1 MCGPMIIF
9 LSSLLAFPGLQG
21 QPQPVQAQLIPEV
34 LSVQPGKPFCVAVRL
49 QMEDGWHTYWKNP
62 GDSGL
67 ATTIQWK
74 LPPGFSA
81 GKIQWPYPE
90 SLLLGL
96 DVNYGYDK
104 EVWLLTEITPPS
116 NLKTGVGVALTATV
130 KWLACLEE
138 CLPGRADILVKLL
151 VRKEEPEADSLWS
164 EKFQE
169 ARKKIPANSSAWN
182 VSASAEGDII
192 RLFLNPAAEIKSELT
207 DVNFFPEQSELIDY
221 IEPQIL
227 KRTDTGYV
235 LELKKSKF
243 FKKWPARIQG
253 VLYSSKGWGEA
264 HGKPAV
270 RIDLK
275 LARPKSQ
282 SKELSI

>member
-1 MCGPMIIF
+1 MDLIILF
-9 LSSLLAFPGLQG
+9 LTALLAFPGLQD
-21 QPQPVQAQLIPEV
+21 QPQPVRAQLIPEV
-34 LSVQPGKPFCVAVRL
+34 LSVRPGKPFCVAVRL

-81 GKIQWPYPE
+81 GEIQWPYPE

-116 NLKTGVGVALTATV
+116 NLKTGIGVALTATV

-138 CLPGRADILVKLL
+138 CLPGRADILVKLP
-151 VRKEEPEADSLWS
+151 VGKEEPEPDALWS
-164 EKFQE
+164 EKFRE
-169 ARKKIPANSSAWN
+169 VRDKIPANSSAWN
-182 VSASAEGDII
+182 VSVSAEGDIVQ
-192 RLFLNPAAEIKSELT
+192 LFLNPAAEIKSELT

-221 IEPQIL
+221 IEPQVL
-227 KRTDTGYV
+227 KKTDTGYV

-253 VLYSSKGWGEA
+253 VLYSSTGWDEA
-264 HGKPAV
+264 HGKPAI
-270 RIDLK
+270 RIDVK
-275 LARPKSQ
+275 LGRPKSQ
-282 SKELSI
+282 